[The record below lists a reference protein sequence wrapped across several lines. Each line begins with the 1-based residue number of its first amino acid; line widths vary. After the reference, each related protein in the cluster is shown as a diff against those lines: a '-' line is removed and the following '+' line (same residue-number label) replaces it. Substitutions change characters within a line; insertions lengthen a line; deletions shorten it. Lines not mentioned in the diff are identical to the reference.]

1 MRSGVLSSNVYVKII
16 GAFSS
21 WYMPLIVLTVT
32 SRERVLTLYV
42 LLVGETIVINGPAG
56 GMYTFAFA
64 KRLNCV
70 PATAENNNASA
81 SVSAAVF
88 LFMSSCLPFVSWN
101 IPVDRHLLLLLL
113 Q

>member
-1 MRSGVLSSNVYVKII
+1 MRSGALSSNVYVKII

-42 LLVGETIVINGPAG
+42 LLVGETIVINGGIG

-64 KRLNCV
+64 KRLSCV
-70 PATAENNNASA
+70 PAIAENNSANA
-81 SVSAAVF
+81 SVSANVF
-88 LFMSSCLPFVSWN
+88 LFMKNTKSF
-101 IPVDRHLLLLLL
+101 PVNTWRFAGKSVLV
-113 Q
+113 